1 MAKKES
7 VLAEPEQNTTPAESA
22 APTEPTFSGE
32 QLIRAA
38 KGISRDVMAATLS
51 PGKRYTEAEAKT
63 IVDKFLKKEVTPNG
77 GR

>member
-1 MAKKES
+1 MAKNAS
-7 VLAEPEQNTTPAESA
+7 DQAEQPTKSPAA
-22 APTEPTFSGE
+22 EPTFTGE

-51 PGKRYTEAEAKT
+51 PSKQYTASEAEN
-63 IVDKFLKKEVTPNG
+63 IVDNFLKKEVAHNG